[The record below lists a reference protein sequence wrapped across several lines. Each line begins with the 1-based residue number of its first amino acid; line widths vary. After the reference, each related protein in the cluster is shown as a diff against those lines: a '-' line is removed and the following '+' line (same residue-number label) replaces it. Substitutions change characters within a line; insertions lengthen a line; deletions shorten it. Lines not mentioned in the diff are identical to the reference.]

1 MFFPHF
7 PAPLAQQ
14 PNRQLWAILADI
26 AKPITDCRHFI
37 VLSATA
43 PDSCYALITC
53 KA

>member
-14 PNRQLWAILADI
+14 QNRQLWAILADI
-26 AKPITDCRHFI
+26 AKPITDSLQFV

-43 PDSCYALITC
+43 PDSCYALLTY
-53 KA
+53 